1 MESGIKTLKW
11 ALEGS
16 SHASSRRMK
25 KEPGNGH
32 LSLNKQ
38 MDCYSLIS
46 SWKKQH
52 WDQELLKARSSAYRS
67 LTHI

>member
-38 MDCYSLIS
+38 FVFVL
-46 SWKKQH
+46 
-52 WDQELLKARSSAYRS
+52 EGLLRFAMSYNSRWNDYHRDKTDRGNF
-67 LTHI
+67 T